1 MRAAVISACV
11 IGVVAAPAAA
21 QSLFGF
27 FGDDR
32 PATPEEKWKM
42 TICRQIAERA
52 PRLNLGRGRVVAE
65 FHIDRAGRVTDV
77 KFPHYS
83 SDAHAL
89 VVASVISSL
98 KLQPPP
104 ASAGKSC
111 CFFRHEFLFR

>member
-1 MRAAVISACV
+1 MKAAMILACL
-11 IGVVAAPAAA
+11 IGLAEPAAA
-21 QSLFGF
+21 QSLFGL

-52 PRLNLGRGRVVAE
+52 PRLNLGPGRVVAD

-89 VVASVISSL
+89 VVASIITSL
-98 KLQPPP
+98 KLPPP
-104 ASAGKSC
+104 PVSVGKKC
-111 CFFRHEFLFR
+111 CFFRHRFEFR